1 MVQTIS
7 LLTPRSRQ
15 FISSPTH
22 VVSPIIR
29 RVSSPMTSLQS
40 VPHAH
45 DNAVDSFKK
54 GTNTAWFKETWSKQ
68 FNSLEYGRLL

>member
-1 MVQTIS
+1 
-7 LLTPRSRQ
+7 
-15 FISSPTH
+15 
-22 VVSPIIR
+22 
-29 RVSSPMTSLQS
+29 MTSLQS